1 MGYLGKLLVFGAD
14 HLADDVDDV
23 LGGEAV
29 VTQDLVRGAG
39 VAELILDADAAHDAG
54 QLLADNSADS
64 LAQAADDA
72 VLLDGDD
79 AAALAGGGQD
89 DLLIDGLDGGHID
102 DADVH
107 ALALGQH
114 GGAQCLVGHQAGGN
128 DGDVVTVGQL
138 LALAD
143 LELVGLRVMENR
155 RGQAGK
161 AQVDRALVVV
171 GGDDGGAGLDIV
183 GRADDD
189 HSGDGA
195 HQGDI
200 LAALVGGAVLTDRQA
215 GVGGGNL
222 HVQVRVADGVANLLK
237 AAARHEHG
245 EAGNKGHIAHRGHTG
260 GDAHHV
266 LLGNAAVKVA
276 LGVSLA
282 ENLGLGGGGQV
293 GVKNHQIV
301 SALLPVISNM
311 PDAFDSPNI

>member
-1 MGYLGKLLVFGAD
+1 M
-14 HLADDVDDV
+14 
-23 LGGEAV
+23 
-29 VTQDLVRGAG
+29 
-39 VAELILDADAAHDAG
+39 AELILDADAAHDAG
-54 QLLADNSADS
+54 QLLADDSADS
-64 LAQAADDA
+64 LAQTADDA

-79 AAALAGGGQD
+79 AAAFAGGGQD

-102 DADVH
+102 DADIH

-114 GGAQCLVGHQAGGN
+114 GGAQCLVGHQAGGD

-183 GRADDD
+183 GRAEDD

-301 SALLPVISNM
+301 SALLGQFYQRIAVADAGSNFLDISHC
-311 PDAFDSPNI
+311 